1 MTIELQRSVGY
12 YLTEL
17 FIPDILIVVLSW
29 VSFWLHPLAVPG
41 RVSLGAIT
49 VLTIS
54 SQGSSSRRHAPKVS
68 YIKAI
73 DFWTLFQIMFVFA
86 AMLEFSIVNVLA
98 RNKDPNNKVGIVQEE
113 LCSQICRR

>member
-1 MTIELQRSVGY
+1 MTIEMKRSVGY

-17 FIPDILIVVLSW
+17 FIPEILVLSW
-29 VSFWLHPLAVPG
+29 VSFWLHLLAVPG
-41 RVSLGAIT
+41 RVSLDAIT

-54 SQGSSSRRHAPKVS
+54 SQGSSARRHAPKVS

-73 DFWTLFQIMFVFA
+73 DFWTLFQFMFVFA

-98 RNKDPNNKVGIVQEE
+98 RNKDSNNRVNIVDEK
-113 LCSQICRR
+113 LYS